1 MHDYN
6 GDGACNGHDAAIFHN
21 VINSS
26 GGGGGGGGTGG
37 GGVSGGLG
45 GVIIALIVMEI
56 FKPGR
61 IFDGGF
67 ACVVWLICA
76 GYLLLRFIG
85 WLGSL

>member
-6 GDGACNGHDAAIFHN
+6 GDGRSDAHDAAIFHN

-26 GGGGGGGGTGG
+26 GGGGGSSGG
-37 GGVSGGLG
+37 GGGSGGG
-45 GVIIALIVMEI
+45 IAGVLAALVIMEL

-67 ACVVWLICA
+67 AALIWLICA
-76 GYLLLRFIG
+76 SYLLLRLACWIE
-85 WLGSL
+85 SL